1 MGKAIFLD
9 GEGRTTG
16 FWKIELAEVREGVR
30 LERAMG
36 HQLCETQQFGS
47 IYRAHSRI
55 TQGFSKVPAWAPSG
69 ELSHWGQKDLG
80 MFCG

>member
-16 FWKIELAEVREGVR
+16 FWRIELAEVREGVR

-36 HQLCETQQFGS
+36 APTVWDSAIQE
-47 IYRAHSRI
+47 Y
-55 TQGFSKVPAWAPSG
+55 TQGSQQNHPGFFPKYPL
-69 ELSHWGQKDLG
+69 EN
-80 MFCG
+80 